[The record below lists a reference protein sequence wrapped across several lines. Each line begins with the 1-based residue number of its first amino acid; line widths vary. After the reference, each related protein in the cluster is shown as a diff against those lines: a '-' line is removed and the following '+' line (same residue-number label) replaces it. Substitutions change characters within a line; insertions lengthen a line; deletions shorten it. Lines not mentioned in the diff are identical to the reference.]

1 MTTVSAPLLSSAR
14 RRPRFRLLA
23 TIRVLALLG
32 MMSLISLWALLR
44 ATQASAADVLVQL
57 GNQLMLLPDAHYGSG
72 VRQLWING
80 LSLNLQSGWSEK
92 DPIAVS
98 AQFRAA
104 CAARSAMQLDAAE
117 SAKVAPLKAA
127 GWFQSAL
134 DGVMVRQGEAG
145 TSIIC
150 LDAMSKPWDVLSIA
164 EAAERFVQTGD
175 LQALGRLRYAL
186 VRRSSHG
193 SVFLTLWTD
202 GSTRLLE
209 QFPRDR
215 DAPGVDFPDVARVS
229 GSQRFLSARLSD
241 SLLAIYA
248 HRTATVEEVAEQYR
262 EALKTG
268 GYQPL
273 DGYAHSPGHLSYRF
287 EKGLRH
293 VQLTVAAAKDVTL
306 ATLLSQP

>member
-117 SAKVAPLKAA
+117 SAKVAPL
-127 GWFQSAL
+127 SAEVKL
-134 DGVMVRQGEAG
+134 KLAEVICVGVVGPPV
-145 TSIIC
+145 T
-150 LDAMSKPWDVLSIA
+150 V
-164 EAAERFVQTGD
+164 
-175 LQALGRLRYAL
+175 
-186 VRRSSHG
+186 
-193 SVFLTLWTD
+193 
-202 GSTRLLE
+202 
-209 QFPRDR
+209 
-215 DAPGVDFPDVARVS
+215 VS
-229 GSQRFLSARLSD
+229 G
-241 SLLAIYA
+241 
-248 HRTATVEEVAEQYR
+248 ATVSSV
-262 EALKTG
+262 
-268 GYQPL
+268 
-273 DGYAHSPGHLSYRF
+273 
-287 EKGLRH
+287 H
-293 VQLTVAAAKDVTL
+293 V
-306 ATLLSQP
+306 

>member
-1 MTTVSAPLLSSAR
+1 MMGAPAPLLSSAR

-23 TIRVLALLG
+23 TLRVLALLA
-32 MMSLISLWALLR
+32 LISFASLWALLR
-44 ATQASAADVLVQL
+44 ATEASAADVLVQL
-57 GNQLMLLPDAHYGSG
+57 GHQLMQLPDAHYGGG

-104 CAARSAMQLDAAE
+104 CAARSAMQLDERE
-117 SAKVAPLKAA
+117 SAQVAPLKAA

-164 EAAERFVQTGD
+164 EAARRFVKTGD
-175 LQALGRLRYAL
+175 LQELGRLRYAL
-186 VRRSSHG
+186 VRRSAHG

-202 GSTRLLE
+202 GSARLLE

-215 DAPGVDFPDVARVS
+215 DAPGVDFPDLARVS

-241 SLLAIYA
+241 SVLAIYA
-248 HRTATVEEVAEQYR
+248 HRTGSVEQLAEQYR
-262 EALKTG
+262 AALKTG
-268 GYQPL
+268 GYRL
-273 DGYAHSPGHLSYRF
+273 LEDYAHSEGHLSYRF

-293 VQLTVAAAKDVTL
+293 VQLTVATGKDVTL
-306 ATLLSQP
+306 ATLMSQP